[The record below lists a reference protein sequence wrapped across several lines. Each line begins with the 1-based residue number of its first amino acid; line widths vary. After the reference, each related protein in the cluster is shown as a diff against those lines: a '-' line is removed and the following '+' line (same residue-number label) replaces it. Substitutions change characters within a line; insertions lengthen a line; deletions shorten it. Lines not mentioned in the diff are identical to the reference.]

1 MLVIEYLFEVSERE
15 KWKERN
21 YSGYKDL
28 WGGQVAARFGSW
40 VTTLRKVS

>member
-28 WGGQVAARFGSW
+28 GGGQVAARFGSW